1 MINFNIKFKRERGFV
16 TILALGEPLEIFLRY
31 SYKAWTL
38 FKVSAERKYFAS
50 DRTEQHKKD
59 TVGHYSDRYT
69 PNKNVALEPRKRAHI
84 SRHGAPHALL
94 TRRSRTALTALPQQP
109 WRWRR
114 PRQPCAAPCRR
125 HA

>member
-50 DRTEQHKKD
+50 DRTEQHKKGIPL
-59 TVGHYSDRYT
+59 VIT
-69 PNKNVALEPRKRAHI
+69 P
-84 SRHGAPHALL
+84 
-94 TRRSRTALTALPQQP
+94 TAIPLIKTWP
-109 WRWRR
+109 
-114 PRQPCAAPCRR
+114 
-125 HA
+125 